1 MEVRCQITALLLQTL
16 LMELTVQ
23 GRKQSNYQP
32 LLILILILIPFYTIL
47 LILITLYP
55 SHKAAMTS
63 LFQAYRPIRLLPF
76 IPLYSPKK
84 AAMISLYH
92 RVHNQI
98 GRSAQG
104 VKWGV
109 PFFGV
114 TNVSRHSRN
123 RIS

>member
-1 MEVRCQITALLLQTL
+1 MEVRCQITALLLQRL

-23 GRKQSNYQP
+23 GYKQSNYKP
-32 LLILILILIPFYTIL
+32 LLILILIPFYTIL

-55 SHKAAMTS
+55 SHKAAMIS
-63 LFQAYRPIRLLPF
+63 LFQAYKPVRLLPF

-92 RVHNQI
+92 RVYKQI
-98 GRSAQG
+98 GPLARG
-104 VKWGV
+104 VKWRV
-109 PFFGV
+109 MFYGV
-114 TNVSRHSRN
+114 TNVTRHSRS